1 MIETLLTLLVSFL
14 VVLGAVISLVAAI
27 GLLRLPDIFSRMHA
41 VSKAGTAG
49 SGLALVALAIYSAE
63 LSTTIKCI
71 AAVVFLFLTS
81 PVSAHLL
88 AKAQLKI
95 RGNSQERQTRGEE

>member
-14 VVLGAVISLVAAI
+14 VVLGAIISLIATI

-49 SGLALVALAIYSAE
+49 SGLALVAVAIYSVE

-95 RGNSQERQTRGEE
+95 QGNPQERSTRGEE